1 MLKRCHRGSG
11 LDHAVALVEM
21 VCRLAGLPSF
31 VDDGRAELNAA
42 GVIEAVRDH
51 DTGTLF
57 NWLVGIMSFQGISN
71 GVAASYMA
79 KHGRATWHDI
89 DSSLVVAP
97 ACPKLT
103 SYWHFHRCNYRKGA
117 GTCAEPN
124 LMAAC
129 PLPRLPLRNGRLN
142 QGAYSLYLFIRDV
155 ADRDLVAWIDDTL
168 ADADD
173 PAAPDRLAR
182 LRRSLVE
189 PLRNIHGVSDKV
201 LTMVLS
207 SLLLGAGEGRPL
219 WTEVGG
225 VMIAV
230 DTLIHNF
237 LVRTGILRRL
247 HADHPYGPGC
257 YRPGGCA
264 DIIEEIAGRIDAS
277 RFNPEFPPTF
287 PRFVQ
292 HAVWRYCAQNGLN
305 VCNGNRVDDRIGCKN
320 VYCRIYAVCDRLP
333 AYGGQK
339 NGG

>member
-1 MLKRCHRGSG
+1 MPG
-11 LDHAVALVEM
+11 
-21 VCRLAGLPSF
+21 
-31 VDDGRAELNAA
+31 
-42 GVIEAVRDH
+42 
-51 DTGTLF
+51 
-57 NWLVGIMSFQGISN
+57 
-71 GVAASYMA
+71 
-79 KHGRATWHDI
+79 
-89 DSSLVVAP
+89 
-97 ACPKLT
+97 
-103 SYWHFHRCNYRKGA
+103 
-117 GTCAEPN
+117 
-124 LMAAC
+124 C
-129 PLPRLPLRNGRLN
+129 PLPKLPLRNGRLN

-155 ADRDLVAWIDDTL
+155 ADGDLVGWIDRTL

-173 PAAPDRLAR
+173 PTAPDRLAR

-201 LTMVLS
+201 LTMTLS
-207 SLLLGAGEGRPL
+207 SLLLGAGEGRPR

-225 VMIAV
+225 AMIAI

-292 HAVWRYCAQNGLN
+292 HAVWRYCAQNGLD
-305 VCNGNRVDDRIGCKN
+305 VCNGNRVDDRVGCKN

-333 AYGGQK
+333 VHGGPK
-339 NGG
+339 MAGK